1 MRKGQTS
8 TEYLIIL
15 GVVIVVALIVVGAL
29 GGIPG
34 IGKGGASKTS
44 KLFWSAA
51 PVGFQSYA
59 LSASGTDT
67 VIVKNNL
74 DTSVRLNTVTVNSV
88 NVAANNLL
96 NPGTSVTLTGAIA
109 SCTAGQ
115 NYEYDVSIGYTD
127 QVTGAN
133 FTYTGDGNKLQGT
146 CAN

>member
-1 MRKGQTS
+1 MRGQTS

-44 KLFWSAA
+44 KLFWGSA
-51 PVGFQSYA
+51 PVGFQSFA
-59 LSASGTDT
+59 ISASGTDT
-67 VIVKNNL
+67 IVVKNNL
-74 DTSVRLNTVTVNSV
+74 DSSIRLNSVSVNSV
-88 NVAANNLL
+88 NVASDNLL
-96 NPGTSVTLTGAIA
+96 NPGSSVTLTGAIGA
-109 SCTAGQ
+109 CTAWQ

-127 QVTGAN
+127 QTTGAN
-133 FTYTGDGNKLQGT
+133 FTYTGDGTKLQGT

>member
-59 LSASGTDT
+59 LS
-67 VIVKNNL
+67 
-74 DTSVRLNTVTVNSV
+74 
-88 NVAANNLL
+88 
-96 NPGTSVTLTGAIA
+96 
-109 SCTAGQ
+109 
-115 NYEYDVSIGYTD
+115 IGYTD